1 MQLLTPVAPTGPGP
15 REFELLEE
23 AKRLTGVIRRGWRA
37 LGISIL
43 ICLLAAIT
51 YLAVTQ
57 RVYQAEAQLLVLQQ
71 GGRPLN
77 VANIDPGRLTEG
89 AEDYIPT
96 HAVILVSPLVVKR
109 AIEQIGLDRLPS
121 ALEAQR
127 AKLDPVEEV
136 TKRLKVTRPDRLAK
150 ILRVE
155 YRAGDRVEVVRMV
168 EAITESY
175 KRVLEEA
182 FQKSNSN
189 TVIALICK
197 ARDELSQE
205 LQDLEG
211 KYLELRRKTPS
222 PIAGVEGRAFLASR
236 LARWDQAAN
245 EAMIKSVQLKRQ
257 LELGRKLAGEGTELW
272 AVAHAISQL
281 GGDTNSLTAILSSSQ
296 DGAADYM
303 RQLAQEH
310 QQLNE
315 RFGPNYAKVRE
326 LKAQIERVRQSVR
339 GARSHM
345 EVGEVRDLL
354 SALEQSLQSVQ
365 VMRDELGKQYNENQK
380 EAKQFELDLLTD
392 DDLRNKLERQRL
404 LFSSVVEQLK
414 QARFVSDYSSVTS
427 QVIDPPRTPRRP
439 VWPRV
444 GLTLA
449 LALVLGSMLG
459 MSVVMVLDRLDR
471 RIRSLDELR
480 QVTDLSII
488 GRVALMTGD
497 RAGVPGC
504 FGLISHTRPRS
515 DWAEDYRVARTN
527 IDSLRRNT
535 RLQVLLVTSAY
546 AEEGKTTAASNLAIS
561 FATTGRKVLLIDA
574 DLRHPSLDK
583 IHGLDRMRGLS
594 HLLHDSMPLHR
605 AVQDSRIENLDVVTA
620 GPEALNPAEL
630 LSSPRLAELLDE
642 ARKSYDIILV
652 DSSPLLA
659 VSDPAIIGAVA
670 DGIILTVRT
679 WMLDHRDAVQSV
691 ELLRNLGTPI
701 LGLLV
706 NGINPRECGYRG
718 RYRSGGHGSDHDSG
732 SGGGENLTPA
742 IPVQSRPQPNG
753 QPKSG
758 PDDEFVVAPQASCEP
773 SAQDSLEAPH
783 EEPPQ
788 LEAAAVLTDLVMT
801 ILIGTPTVRL
811 T

>member
-1 MQLLTPVAPTGPGP
+1 
-15 REFELLEE
+15 
-23 AKRLTGVIRRGWRA
+23 
-37 LGISIL
+37 
-43 ICLLAAIT
+43 
-51 YLAVTQ
+51 
-57 RVYQAEAQLLVLQQ
+57 
-71 GGRPLN
+71 
-77 VANIDPGRLTEG
+77 
-89 AEDYIPT
+89 
-96 HAVILVSPLVVKR
+96 
-109 AIEQIGLDRLPS
+109 
-121 ALEAQR
+121 
-127 AKLDPVEEV
+127 
-136 TKRLKVTRPDRLAK
+136 
-150 ILRVE
+150 
-155 YRAGDRVEVVRMV
+155 MV

-175 KRVLEEA
+175 KRVLEET
-182 FQKSNSN
+182 FQKNNSN
-189 TVIALICK
+189 TVIAMISK

-281 GGDTNSLTAILSSSQ
+281 GGDTSSLTAILSSSQ
-296 DGAADYM
+296 DGAAEYI

-339 GARSHM
+339 ARSHM

-354 SALEQSLQSVQ
+354 SALEQSLHSVQ

-380 EAKQFELDLLTD
+380 EAKQFELDLLAD

-404 LFSSVVEQLK
+404 LFNSVVEQLK
-414 QARFVSDYSSVTS
+414 QARFVSDYSSLTS
-427 QVIDPPRTPRRP
+427 QVIDPPKTPRRP
-439 VWPRV
+439 VWPRT

-459 MSVVMVLDRLDR
+459 MSVVMVRDRLDP

-480 QVTDLSII
+480 QVTGLSMIGQVAII
-488 GRVALMTGD
+488 PENQ
-497 RAGVPGC
+497 AGVLGS
-504 FGLISHTRPRS
+504 FGLISHSMPRS
-515 DWAEDYRVARTN
+515 AWAEAYRAVRTN
-527 IDSLRRNT
+527 IDFLRRGK

-546 AEEGKTTAASNLAIS
+546 ADEGKTTAASNLAIS
-561 FATTGRKVLLIDA
+561 FAAAGRKVLLIDA
-574 DLRHPSLDK
+574 DLRHPSLDP
-583 IHGLDRMRGLS
+583 IHGVDRVQGLS
-594 HLLHDSMPLHR
+594 CLLNDVMPLHR
-605 AVQDSRIENLDVVTA
+605 VVQQSRIDSLDVVTA
-620 GPEALNPAEL
+620 GPEVPNPAEL

-659 VSDPAIIGAVA
+659 VTDPAIIGAVA
-670 DGIILTVRT
+670 DGIILTVRA
-679 WMLDHRDAVQSV
+679 WMLDHRDAEQSV

-732 SGGGENLTPA
+732 SGGGEDLTPA

-758 PDDEFVVAPQASCEP
+758 PDDEFAVAPQASCEP

-783 EEPPQ
+783 EEPPRV
-788 LEAAAVLTDLVMT
+788 EAAALLTDLVTT

>member
-1 MQLLTPVAPTGPGP
+1 MQSLTSPTPPGPGP
-15 REFELLEE
+15 GEFGLLKE
-23 AKRLTGVIRRGWRA
+23 AKRLAAVIQHGWRVI
-37 LGISIL
+37 GFSTL
-43 ICLLAAIT
+43 ICLTVAII
-51 YLAVTQ
+51 YLAMAQ
-57 RVYQAEAQLLVLQQ
+57 RVYQAEARLLVLQQ

-77 VANIDPGRLTEG
+77 VANTDPSPLTEG
-89 AEDYIPT
+89 AEDHIPT
-96 HAVILVSPLVVKR
+96 HALILGSPLVVRR
-109 AIEQIGLDRLPS
+109 AIERIGLNRLPS

-127 AKLDPVEEV
+127 ANQDPVEEV

-175 KRVLEEA
+175 KRVLEET
-182 FQKSNSN
+182 FQKNNSS
-189 TVIALICK
+189 TVIALISK

-222 PIAGVEGRAFLASR
+222 PIAGEQGRAFLASR

-245 EAMIKSVQLKRQ
+245 EATIKSVQLKRQ

-272 AVAHAISQL
+272 AVAHAVSQL
-281 GGDTNSLTAILSSSQ
+281 GGDTSSLTAILGSSQ
-296 DGAADYM
+296 DGAADYI

-365 VMRDELGKQYNENQK
+365 VMRDELGDQYNRNQR
-380 EAKQFELDLLTD
+380 EAKQFELDLLAD
-392 DDLRNKLERQRL
+392 DALRNKLERQRL
-404 LFSSVVEQLK
+404 LFNTVVEQLK

-427 QVIDPPRTPRRP
+427 QVIDPPKPPLKP

-449 LALVLGSMLG
+449 LAFVGGGILGTSI
-459 MSVVMVLDRLDR
+459 VMVRDRLDP

-480 QVTDLSII
+480 QVTGLSII
-488 GRVALMTGD
+488 GQVAIISKEQ
-497 RAGVPGC
+497 AGVLGS
-504 FGLISHTRPRS
+504 FGLISHSMPRS
-515 DWAEDYRVARTN
+515 AWAEAYRAVRTN
-527 IDSLRRNT
+527 IDFLRRGK

-546 AEEGKTTAASNLAIS
+546 ANEGKTTAASNLAIS
-561 FATTGRKVLLIDA
+561 FAAAGRKVLLIDA
-574 DLRHPSLDK
+574 NLRHPSLDPS
-583 IHGLDRMRGLS
+583 HGFDRVQGLS
-594 HLLHDSMPLHR
+594 SLLNDVIPLR
-605 AVQDSRIENLDVVTA
+605 RMFEQTPINSLDIVTA
-620 GPEALNPAEL
+620 GPEVPNPAEL
-630 LSSPRLAELLDE
+630 LSSPRLAELLAE

-659 VSDPAIIGAVA
+659 VTDPAIIGAVA
-670 DGIILTVRT
+670 DGIILTVRA
-679 WMLDHRDAVQSV
+679 WMLDRHDAERSL
-691 ELLRNLGTPI
+691 ELLQSLGTPI

-706 NGINPRECGYRG
+706 NGIHP
-718 RYRSGGHGSDHDSG
+718 
-732 SGGGENLTPA
+732 GE
-742 IPVQSRPQPNG
+742 G
-753 QPKSG
+753 
-758 PDDEFVVAPQASCEP
+758 D
-773 SAQDSLEAPH
+773 
-783 EEPPQ
+783 
-788 LEAAAVLTDLVMT
+788 
-801 ILIGTPTVRL
+801 
-811 T
+811 